1 MFDDEVLIPLIEL
14 ATFKGKVF
22 ELNENYCPFINTFT
36 VCPEFLKASVYNN
49 TKEAVYDWVFARVCW
64 NYRIPP

>member
-49 TKEAVYDWVFARVCW
+49 TKEAVYD
-64 NYRIPP
+64 